1 MPSGGGG
8 GRRGGPVPAGTGR
21 AAVNEIHTREAR
33 SGALLARSSVCGKP
47 ARRPVGRALWAELCS
62 CLAWWA
68 TAIWAVLTAVA
79 ATGCAVRDGGLETT
93 IWCGRAGASGA
104 CTLYEFGIVV
114 PVGMRLLLQVTTAV
128 ALDAMRQPHPLRR
141 LVSPG
146 GAGPFGWHTSC
157 PRRRRNARTASAVR
171 EIAASE
177 PPGWAPAAVRWVP
190 KCLWPREAADGS
202 ITPAAVSTA
211 GRRAACVFVLAAW
224 LAGFASA
231 AWWVV
236 VFSVAG
242 ALELPEVGYRVGA
255 VTLPPPGWLLRD
267 PLGRVQWRLW
277 RSNRRRSGGT
287 RIPGG
292 WAPAGQHP
300 CETLFRKR
308 KRGHHV
314 YWDCEAGEREQEAWM
329 GAIQTWCWW
338 RLLISSLVSVG
349 ALAGGIGGAS
359 VAAAAIGIARVLATD
374 WHARRAAVGVAQ
386 GGCVG
391 LGLWAAL
398 PWLPAAAVV
407 MAASG
412 VSIAAVAVLAH
423 ATRAGCWVAQHGPAR
438 RAERRRRYFWPGLPW
453 REIAGGLPP
462 LVRGAFAVM
471 VQRGGGAVAGWAGSA
486 GASDRSSCA
495 CWF

>member
-1 MPSGGGG
+1 MLMQGMWLL
-8 GRRGGPVPAGTGR
+8 RQF
-21 AAVNEIHTREAR
+21 AA
-33 SGALLARSSVCGKP
+33 
-47 ARRPVGRALWAELCS
+47 
-62 CLAWWA
+62 
-68 TAIWAVLTAVA
+68 AVA
-79 ATGCAVRDGGLETT
+79 AEAAVGC
-93 IWCGRAGASGA
+93 
-104 CTLYEFGIVV
+104 
-114 PVGMRLLLQVTTAV
+114 
-128 ALDAMRQPHPLRR
+128 LDALRQPHPLRR
-141 LVSPG
+141 SVSPG
-146 GAGPFGWHTSC
+146 RAGPFGWHTSC

-231 AWWVV
+231 AWWVA

-349 ALAGGIGGAS
+349 TLAGGIGGAS

-374 WHARRAAVGVAQ
+374 WHARRAAAGVAQ

-407 MAASG
+407 MAASA

-423 ATRAGCWVAQHGPAR
+423 ATWVAQHGPAR